1 MKGSQTKELILEHAR
16 ELFLE
21 LGYEGVSMRML
32 ASRCSISLG
41 LIYHYFVSKDA
52 LFADVVRPVLQTLEY
67 VLVEH
72 NSEGQCS
79 EAIFEDVKRGQYQI
93 FLLLITKYRRELRLL
108 LMHATG
114 SPYEHYEEE
123 FVAKNY
129 QLGKTYLRRMGEKY
143 PEMHTDLSEQLI
155 KITVEHWLHV
165 LKALLDE
172 RLSDGQRAQI
182 LLEYFAFTTA
192 GWERLLRGLLP
203 KLK

>member
-1 MKGSQTKELILEHAR
+1 
-16 ELFLE
+16 
-21 LGYEGVSMRML
+21 
-32 ASRCSISLG
+32 
-41 LIYHYFVSKDA
+41 
-52 LFADVVRPVLQTLEY
+52 
-67 VLVEH
+67 
-72 NSEGQCS
+72 
-79 EAIFEDVKRGQYQI
+79 
-93 FLLLITKYRRELRLL
+93 
-108 LMHATG
+108 MHATG

-129 QLGKTYLRRMGEKY
+129 QLGKAYLRRMGEKY

-155 KITVEHWLHV
+155 KINVENWLHV
-165 LKALLDE
+165 LKTLLDE